1 MSWWWHHRLCNQGI
15 VMKNIRNRTIAFAGI
30 FQASALVQQLAWTG
44 KFAHKDA
51 IISIESLLAIDASSI
66 RDIYKNLV
74 ALQYGLETLLRVIEA
89 KNKQPRDQEIARY
102 VLALIHLERCLIKR
116 NDLLSVIQKGILK
129 VQAQVE
135 HFPITHDNIM
145 ANLAGIYTDTLSTF
159 AFRIHIAGEQNYLS
173 NTNNTNK
180 IRTLLLA
187 GIRAAVLWRQ
197 MGGNR
202 WQLLF
207 SRKDIINDAKMLIG
221 EIKNG
226 A

>member
-1 MSWWWHHRLCNQGI
+1 
-15 VMKNIRNRTIAFAGI
+15 MKNIRNRTIAFAGI
-30 FQASALVQQLAWTG
+30 FQAAALVQQLAWAG
-44 KFAHKDA
+44 KFDHKDA
-51 IISIESLLAIDASSI
+51 TISIESLLAIDAASI
-66 RDIYKNLV
+66 QDIYKDLA
-74 ALQYGLETLLRVIEA
+74 ALQYGLTTLLRVLEA

-102 VLALIHLERCLIKR
+102 VLALLHLERCLIKR
-116 NDLLSVIQKGILK
+116 TDLLDLIQKGILK
-129 VQAQVE
+129 VQAQAE
-135 HFPITHDNIM
+135 HFPITHDNVM

-207 SRKDIINDAKMLIG
+207 SRKDLINDAKLLLA
-221 EIKNG
+221 ELN
-226 A
+226 